1 MMMSDRF
8 VELRHQLHDHAEDYE
23 RLTRSHQAST
33 LGTHGD
39 ETSGS
44 IQRSRVDEN
53 DPLFMVQEQLNQQVR
68 DSAFASIDVARFDLN
83 RMSAAECTE
92 REASR
97 AGREACATRGCCAC
111 SAACL

>member
-33 LGTHGD
+33 LGTQGD

-68 DSAFASIDVARFDLN
+68 DRAFASSCVTTAHI
-83 RMSAAECTE
+83 
-92 REASR
+92 
-97 AGREACATRGCCAC
+97 C
-111 SAACL
+111 SEHLVEFGMWLIVSYVWHRKG